1 MSQKNPPVS
10 HNPEDFRQSCDAL
23 VSMENVAD
31 WNLCVRWGLL
41 IIAACVR
48 QLGAKQND
56 DSSDSLENTLQAASR
71 AGKVGLDLPAAN
83 ANARGPD
90 QTVPEENLDWHGET
104 KT

>member
-1 MSQKNPPVS
+1 
-10 HNPEDFRQSCDAL
+10 
-23 VSMENVAD
+23 MENVAD

-56 DSSDSLENTLQAASR
+56 DSGDSLENTLQAASR

-83 ANARGPD
+83 ANARGSD
-90 QTVPEENLDWHGET
+90 QTVPEENIDWHGE
-104 KT
+104 KTT